1 MLFKSKDKNAA
12 YKAMADILS
21 MTLSERE
28 SMGRRGRKY
37 VEESFN
43 RETVVRKY
51 REVVESVE

>member
-1 MLFKSKDKNAA
+1 MFKSKDKNAA

-21 MTLSERE
+21 MTSSERAT
-28 SMGRRGRKY
+28 MGQRGRNY
-37 VEESFN
+37 VEENFN

>member
-1 MLFKSKDKNAA
+1 MAA
-12 YKAMADILS
+12 YKAIVDILS
-21 MTLSERE
+21 MTPSERE

-37 VEESFN
+37 VEENFN